1 MFEQVFVTPPP
12 PYRSRMGM
20 VLLVASIVGLLGQAG
35 IMILDLPT
43 LWRLLP
49 IAAWCVFLGVYI
61 IQQRN
66 RRSTK
71 NAG

>member
-20 VLLVASIVGLLGQAG
+20 VLLVASAVGLLAQAA
-35 IMILDLPT
+35 IMIFDLPK
-43 LWRLLP
+43 LWRLVP
-49 IAAWCVFLGVYI
+49 IVTWCVFLRVYF
-61 IQQRN
+61 IQQRK
-66 RRSTK
+66 RRDTK